1 MKQHA
6 SRYASATI
14 PARAV
19 LCDLPID
26 VFLGARPWR
35 ERRDHREQVGNG
47 GVCGRNRPYR
57 HLDLTVGLRHRLI
70 EIDVPATKPPPNDH
84 STIHATK
91 VAGSGGAGQ
100 RWVSFPS
107 RAIRPYVCASYA
119 FFNWSSDGGYTS
131 NQSNPYT
138 LSRDSFSVDQALA
151 DLRCTRA
158 TSNVDAEG
166 FPREGLLKD
175 ALAQVAASH
184 TPSRRRRAS
193 TWRPPART

>member
-1 MKQHA
+1 MSSLVRVPGGNVATTA
-6 SRYASATI
+6 SKSATVGC
-14 PARAV
+14 AAV
-19 LCDLPID
+19 T
-26 VFLGARPWR
+26 
-35 ERRDHREQVGNG
+35 
-47 GVCGRNRPYR
+47 GR
-57 HLDLTVGLRHRLI
+57 TVTSTSPSGSATRLI

-84 STIHATK
+84 SAIHATK
-91 VAGSGGAGQ
+91 VAGSGCAGQ

-107 RAIRPYVCASYA
+107 RAIRPYLCASYA

-138 LSRDSFSVDQALA
+138 LSRNSFSVDQALA

>member
-1 MKQHA
+1 MIA
-6 SRYASATI
+6 AETSTMRVVASA
-14 PARAV
+14 ASYCASSAAFRSRSG
-19 LCDLPID
+19 
-26 VFLGARPWR
+26 FERHSSR
-35 ERRDHREQVGNG
+35 ERRDVTS
-47 GVCGRNRPYR
+47 P
-57 HLDLTVGLRHRLI
+57 L
-70 EIDVPATKPPPNDH
+70 VPASPFSRD
-84 STIHATK
+84 STAAIHATK